1 MRKIPLPRPNA
12 APQNLGTIANV
23 ACGRLENL
31 EPLAEQVTY
40 MKGVLQVAC
49 KKLHRFVVDQVPV
62 ISPYQGGIQEHVA
75 KEEHVEKKVKVAVFN
90 PGRTGFLT
98 LCTQEVMI
106 WRLIIITDFLSK
118 EGIDICFLPASRCR
132 NSTRCSVQMDR
143 HSIKSLGFYWRP
155 SVQRYCRKYSAC

>member
-1 MRKIPLPRPNA
+1 MS
-12 APQNLGTIANV
+12 
-23 ACGRLENL
+23 NL

-49 KKLHRFVVDQVPV
+49 KKLHRFVADQVPV
-62 ISPYQGGIQEHVA
+62 ISPYQGDIHEHVA
-75 KEEHVEKKVKVAVFN
+75 TKEHAEKRVKVAVFN

-118 EGIDICFLPASRCR
+118 EGIDICFLPGARWPMFR
-132 NSTRCSVQMDR
+132 IN
-143 HSIKSLGFYWRP
+143 G
-155 SVQRYCRKYSAC
+155 